1 MTVKR
6 SKRLDFTSGF
16 FSYALDYGLKHKQLD
31 PETDPNL
38 LKQRDP
44 LLISRK
50 SRAITVLS
58 DNCNAYNPE
67 PDFKHVRTLWD
78 KKQKKN
84 QAGSY
89 VLSLDN
95 LAWSELNTY
104 LTQKLGHTPSE
115 IDKYDELASMGLHL
129 GRMIAGKGNQTLGS
143 ENYQIAVQT
152 HFRQNNMHAHIEIN
166 TINLNT
172 GIKDMNYSNDELT
185 LIYGYADK
193 LYHDRN
199 MTTGAGLEVLRDNQG
214 HRITQR
220 KGGYDVHH
228 QGSIVQAMIKKGRYS
243 YIDDLNLQ
251 FELVLASKNVNSK
264 KDAVRELEK
273 RGISVDQWSDR
284 YKYIKLHWNA
294 LKIDIKAH
302 GKFTQH
308 KGDPSRS
315 IRLKTYT
322 RQEADLELKQKPDS
336 RSKTLTNLAQ
346 RKRVYDQYGRTF
358 DFSQAISKTSTEL
371 SNLKTGLS
379 QSQKG
384 LSELLGASPETIASI
399 ERLRSLAKKS
409 SDGRNGRQ
417 SLHTSKVS
425 KTDLETGVPSA
436 KPEITKPTTRLQPTN
451 GNLTK
456 FSKSTLNNTRT
467 ARIGRPAQL
476 TSSQVKAKLA
486 PQPKKLDVEAMVEN
500 QRQALLVNKKLHLT
514 ATQRENVLTAYKNAL
529 LANPNDTTIAQKSL
543 EHEISKSQA
552 LNSMLNKRGL
562 SRR

>member
-58 DNCNAYNPE
+58 DNCNAYDPE

-78 KKQKKN
+78 KRQKKN

-115 IDKYDELASMGLHL
+115 IDKYDELASMGLQL
-129 GRMIAGKGNQTLGS
+129 GRMIAGKGNQDLGS

-199 MTTGAGLEVLRDNQG
+199 MTTGTGLEVLRDNQG

-264 KDAVRELEK
+264 KDAVRELKK

-336 RSKTLTNLAQ
+336 RTKTLTNLAQ

-358 DFSQAISKTSTEL
+358 DFSQAISKAGSEL
-371 SNLKTGLS
+371 SEAINTNS
-379 QSQKG
+379 R
-384 LSELLGASPETIASI
+384 TIASI

-425 KTDLETGVPSA
+425 KTDLETGVPSS
-436 KPEITKPTTRLQPTN
+436 KSETTKSTTRIQPTN

-456 FSKSTLNNTRT
+456 FPKSTPNNTRT
-467 ARIGRPAQL
+467 SRAGRPAQL

-486 PQPKKLDVEAMVEN
+486 PQPKNLDVEAMVEN

-529 LANPNDTTIAQKSL
+529 LANPNDTTIAQKAL

>member
-6 SKRLDFTSGF
+6 SNRLDFTSGF
-16 FSYALDYGLKHKQLD
+16 FSYALDFGLKHKQLD

-44 LLISRK
+44 LLILNK
-50 SRAITVLS
+50 SRAITVLA
-58 DNCNAYNPE
+58 DNCNAYDPE

-104 LTQKLGHTPSE
+104 LTQKLGHAPSE
-115 IDKYDELASMGLHL
+115 IDKYDELASMGLQL
-129 GRMIAGKGNQTLGS
+129 GRMIAGKGNQNLGA

-193 LYHDRN
+193 LYHERN
-199 MTTGAGLEVLRDNQG
+199 MTTGVGLEVLRDNQG

-220 KGGYDVHH
+220 RGGYDVQH

-251 FELVLASKNVNSK
+251 FELVLASENVKSK
-264 KDAVRELEK
+264 EDAVLELKK
-273 RGISVDQWSDR
+273 RGILVDQWSDR

-302 GKFTQH
+302 GKLTQH
-308 KGDPSRS
+308 KGEPSKS

-358 DFSQAISKTSTEL
+358 NFSQAISKAGSEL
-371 SNLKTGLS
+371 SETINTNS
-379 QSQKG
+379 R
-384 LSELLGASPETIASI
+384 TIASI

-409 SDGRNGRQ
+409 SDGRNDSL
-417 SLHTSKVS
+417 SLHTTKIS
-425 KTDLETGVPSA
+425 KTNLETGIPNP
-436 KPEITKPTTRLQPTN
+436 KTKITKPTTRLQPTN
-451 GNLTK
+451 GNLAK
-456 FSKSTLNNTRT
+456 ISKSTLNKTRT
-467 ARIGRPAQL
+467 SRIGRPAQL
-476 TSSQVKAKLA
+476 TSSQIKAKLA
-486 PQPKKLDVEAMVEN
+486 PQPKKLDIDAMVEN

-529 LANPNDTTIAQKSL
+529 LVNPNDTTIAQKAL
-543 EHEISKSQA
+543 EHEISLRQA
-552 LNSMLNKRGL
+552 QNAFLRNRGL